1 MIQTIQWLKF
11 LLLIVFG
18 TINFQL
24 LGQAR
29 LGSKASDIRKEFSDP
44 KYNLKSEYKD
54 GTLFIQ
60 IDIEELDVK
69 ALFLCGTNEICK
81 ATAIFPNNQKAL
93 NDLVELYNKAFVV
106 ISKTEWRMYTKNGIA
121 NVKLYFVDD
130 GYYFLWTVDE

>member
-1 MIQTIQWLKF
+1 MIYTIQWLKL

-60 IDIEELDVK
+60 INIEELDMDVVY
-69 ALFLCGTNEICK
+69 LCGSDEICN
-81 ATAIFPNNQKAL
+81 ATAIIPKTQRAL
-93 NDLVELYNKAFVV
+93 NTLVELYNKEYVI
-106 ISKTEWRMYTKNGIA
+106 ISKTEWKMYSKNGISK
-121 NVKLYFVDD
+121 VKLYFVDD
-130 GYYFLWTVDE
+130 GYYILWTVDN